1 MIYMIENEQ
10 KIIPKCPR
18 CESIEGQMYSSFSKS
33 GARRCVCR
41 KCNYKYTLNRKYPK
55 AFKDEAI
62 RLYQTGL
69 SARDVGKILNVNK
82 GSVLNWIRKL
92 QNDSTKI

>member
-18 CESIEGQMYSSFSKS
+18 CESIEGQMYSSFSK
-33 GARRCVCR
+33 
-41 KCNYKYTLNRKYPK
+41 YPK

-69 SARDVGKILNVNK
+69 SAREVGKILNVNK